1 MTPEEP
7 REDVVKA
14 LEAAQHLLSQASE
27 QLRRE
32 RRDPKIGFWETLLR
46 GGYAD
51 ATSLREAAQTHGVRL
66 EAEYICLRLHAEAEV
81 RARARH
87 AFSSLTREAVEDDHA
102 LLLLLAIERTSD
114 LTAIRRIA
122 NTLLRGANRD
132 DATLEGGI
140 GTLEAPLML
149 HRSARNAMIALV
161 IGRRIHGLGKITAYA
176 DLGAY
181 PLLYDGADP
190 QGLRAFATEMLAPIR
205 AYDEKHQTELERTL
219 RIYIDSGQNVKTT
232 SEQLFVHRHTVF
244 YRLRQ
249 LNEIASMRFEDPQAQ
264 LAIRLAL
271 AIEMIHHD

>member
-1 MTPEEP
+1 MTPDEP

-14 LEAAQHLLSQASE
+14 LEAAQHLLAQASE

-32 RRDPKIGFWETLLR
+32 RRDPTVGFWDTLLR

-66 EAEYICLRLHAEAEV
+66 AAEYLCLRLHAETSV

-87 AFSSLTREAVEDDHA
+87 AFSSHTHDAVEDDHA
-102 LLLLLAIERTSD
+102 LLLLFAIERTSD
-114 LTAIRRIA
+114 LTSIRRIA
-122 NTLLRGANRD
+122 NTLLRGVNRD
-132 DATLEGGI
+132 EALLDGGI
-140 GTLEAPLML
+140 GTLETPLML

-161 IGRRIHGLGKITAYA
+161 IGRRIHGQGKITAYA

-190 QGLRAFATEMLAPIR
+190 QSLRAFATGMLAPIR

-249 LNEIASMRFEDPQAQ
+249 LNEIAAMRFEDPQAQ

>member
-1 MTPEEP
+1 MTPDEP

-14 LEAAQHLLSQASE
+14 LEAAQRLLSLASD

-32 RRDPKIGFWETLLR
+32 RRDPSIGFWETLLR

-51 ATSLREAAQTHGVRL
+51 ATGLREAAQTHGVRL
-66 EAEYICLRLHAEAEV
+66 AAEYTCLRLHAEAAIRS
-81 RARARH
+81 RART
-87 AFSSLTREAVEDDHA
+87 AFSGLPHEAVEDDHA
-102 LLLLLAIERTSD
+102 LLLLLAIDRASD
-114 LTAIRRIA
+114 LATIRRTA
-122 NTLLRGANRD
+122 NALLRGVNRD

-140 GTLEAPLML
+140 GTLETPLTL

-161 IGRRIHGLGKITAYA
+161 IGRRVHGPGKITAYG

-190 QGLRAFATEMLAPIR
+190 QSLRAFAAGMLAPIR

-219 RIYIDSGQNVKTT
+219 RVYIESGQNVKTT

-249 LNEIASMRFEDPQAQ
+249 LNEIASLRFEDPQAQ

>member
-1 MTPEEP
+1 MTPDEP

-14 LEAAQHLLSQASE
+14 LEAAQHLLMRASD

-32 RRDPKIGFWETLLR
+32 RRDPTVGFWETLLH

-51 ATSLREAAQTHGVRL
+51 GTSLREAAQTHGVRL
-66 EAEYICLRLHAEAEV
+66 AADYVCVRLHAETDV

-87 AFSSLTREAVEDDHA
+87 AFSGLPHEAVEDDRA
-102 LLLLLAIERTSD
+102 LLLLLAIERASD
-114 LTAIRRIA
+114 LASIRRTA
-122 NTLLRGANRD
+122 QTLLRGVNRD

-161 IGRRIHGLGKITAYA
+161 IGRRMHGPGKITAYA

-190 QGLRAFATEMLAPIR
+190 QRLRAFATDMLAPIR

-219 RIYIDSGQNVKTT
+219 RIYIESGQNVKTT

-249 LNEIASMRFEDPQAQ
+249 LNDIASMRFEDPQAQ